1 MANYEC
7 PNCGQYKY
15 SQNMSTLGC
24 GVSLLVLVPILCL
37 LIPGG
42 SSYHGGNVSFGDVGG
57 IAILSMI
64 IGLVV
69 IVYSIISPQKTIT
82 YKCSNCGYEKIHKM

>member
-15 SQNMSTLGC
+15 SQNISTLGC

-37 LIPGG
+37 LVPGG
-42 SSYHGGNVSFGDVGG
+42 SSYHGGDVSFSDVGG

-69 IVYSIISPQKTIT
+69 IVYSIIFPQKEIT
-82 YKCSNCGYEKIHKM
+82 YKCSNCGFEKKHKI

>member
-24 GVSLLVLVPILCL
+24 GFSLLILVPILSL
-37 LIPGG
+37 LTVGG
-42 SSYHGGNVSFGDVGG
+42 SSYHGGDISFFDVGG

-64 IGLVV
+64 IGVIV
-69 IVYSIISPQKTIT
+69 IVYSIIFPQKKIT
-82 YKCSNCGYEKIHKM
+82 YRCSNCGFEQKHKI